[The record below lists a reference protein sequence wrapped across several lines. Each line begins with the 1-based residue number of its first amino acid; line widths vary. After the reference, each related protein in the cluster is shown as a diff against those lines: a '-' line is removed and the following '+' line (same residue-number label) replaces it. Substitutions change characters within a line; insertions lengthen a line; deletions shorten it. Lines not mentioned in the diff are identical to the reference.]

1 LAKDRKTE
9 QGKVGRS
16 RERERERER
25 RETSHTFFALA
36 RGPEGYAR
44 EDEARLDLDS

>member
-16 RERERERER
+16 RERERER